1 MCKKI
6 CKTTANKLTVIVL
19 IVLFSILS
27 CAPTSSTQY
36 SVSSSSSNR
45 NQTYSNEKKTENIL
59 SVIHDLILKNYYSA
73 EVDEEALI
81 NGALK
86 GLEKSLGPENFKI
99 IEKNKSTIILSFDN
113 SRLPNSRKEIF
124 RTNSKKTILDI
135 YESALYF
142 YPDTTSSALIQSIA
156 DGMLTSL
163 DPHSSYLNPDD
174 YQELKIGAQGSLT
187 GVGIEISIKDDVL
200 TVVSPIEGSPAQMAG
215 LKSGDKIIKIGNDLT
230 KGMTLNAA
238 VKKIRGPTDSKITLS
253 IQRDEWTKPKEVTIA
268 RRLIVIQSVKSKI
281 IEGKYGYIRISN
293 FQSNTSN
300 DFKNI
305 IENIAKET
313 STKGI
318 IIDLRNNPGG
328 ILDQVVKSADVFLDS
343 GAIVFTKSRIENQN
357 MNYNAHQDNKDYKL
371 PIIILVNSGTASGAE
386 ILAAALQDYKKAFV
400 IGERTFGKGT
410 VQTLLPL
417 EDGSAIKLTTAKYF
431 TPNGNDI
438 QQNGIIPDLMVLTK
452 KAVDVRREENLQ
464 NSIQNEY
471 GKIDGEKLT
480 ILADSR
486 NEDYMIELAG
496 EILEKSSSARYVDLL
511 IAAKQIAA
519 KSDNA
524 YARKGPESKN
534 AVNLAATDNLPPD
547 ILISEPLVNR
557 GIKIIHKDKT
567 LLVKG
572 KVMDESSIYE
582 IFVNGVE
589 ASLSKDGDFWAE
601 IKLGIG
607 ENNIKIKAADI
618 YNNVA
623 ERSFVVSREIPAS
636 MILKNSTDKTIAQ
649 AQLNLSEGK
658 YFALIIAVQDYI
670 SQDLTDLDNPVK
682 DARALHHIL
691 TANYSFEPDNT
702 ILLLNPN
709 MTELIEAFDKLS
721 QVIRTED
728 NLLIFYAGHGY
739 WDERFRQGYW
749 LPSDAS
755 KNNRAQWVSNSTIR
769 DFIRGI
775 NTKHTLLITD
785 ACFSGGIFKTR
796 SAFKASSIA
805 IQKLYT
811 IPSRKAI
818 TSGTLNEVPDRSVFV
833 EFLLKR
839 PNENSR
845 QFLSSEELFSSF
857 RQAVINNSPVNQI
870 PQYGEIRESGDEGG
884 DFIFIHK

>member
-1 MCKKI
+1 
-6 CKTTANKLTVIVL
+6 
-19 IVLFSILS
+19 
-27 CAPTSSTQY
+27 
-36 SVSSSSSNR
+36 
-45 NQTYSNEKKTENIL
+45 
-59 SVIHDLILKNYYSA
+59 
-73 EVDEEALI
+73 
-81 NGALK
+81 
-86 GLEKSLGPENFKI
+86 
-99 IEKNKSTIILSFDN
+99 
-113 SRLPNSRKEIF
+113 
-124 RTNSKKTILDI
+124 
-135 YESALYF
+135 
-142 YPDTTSSALIQSIA
+142 
-156 DGMLTSL
+156 
-163 DPHSSYLNPDD
+163 
-174 YQELKIGAQGSLT
+174 
-187 GVGIEISIKDDVL
+187 
-200 TVVSPIEGSPAQMAG
+200 
-215 LKSGDKIIKIGNDLT
+215 
-230 KGMTLNAA
+230 
-238 VKKIRGPTDSKITLS
+238 
-253 IQRDEWTKPKEVTIA
+253 
-268 RRLIVIQSVKSKI
+268 
-281 IEGKYGYIRISN
+281 
-293 FQSNTSN
+293 
-300 DFKNI
+300 
-305 IENIAKET
+305 
-313 STKGI
+313 
-318 IIDLRNNPGG
+318 
-328 ILDQVVKSADVFLDS
+328 
-343 GAIVFTKSRIENQN
+343 
-357 MNYNAHQDNKDYKL
+357 
-371 PIIILVNSGTASGAE
+371 
-386 ILAAALQDYKKAFV
+386 
-400 IGERTFGKGT
+400 
-410 VQTLLPL
+410 
-417 EDGSAIKLTTAKYF
+417 
-431 TPNGNDI
+431 
-438 QQNGIIPDLMVLTK
+438 
-452 KAVDVRREENLQ
+452 
-464 NSIQNEY
+464 
-471 GKIDGEKLT
+471 
-480 ILADSR
+480 
-486 NEDYMIELAG
+486 
-496 EILEKSSSARYVDLL
+496 
-511 IAAKQIAA
+511 
-519 KSDNA
+519 
-524 YARKGPESKN
+524 
-534 AVNLAATDNLPPD
+534 
-547 ILISEPLVNR
+547 
-557 GIKIIHKDKT
+557 
-567 LLVKG
+567 
-572 KVMDESSIYE
+572 DESSIYE

-839 PNENSR
+839 LNENSR